1 MLGRDLPTTGKRV
14 YRGKMGVKGGG
25 GRGGGA
31 NFRFRIVVRQRW
43 RLCKIRGECREQ
55 IM

>member
-1 MLGRDLPTTGKRV
+1 MGWGKV
-14 YRGKMGVKGGG
+14 GGVEGGMWGQIGVKG
-25 GRGGGA
+25 GGGA